1 MGPVLQDSSC
11 VRMNVGQSQ
20 TGTCVMGFVPQNVTH
35 VMDHVRQVQLHVGPQ
50 SASMTLST
58 LSANLMHLGLVEIS
72 VSPSMIVAMEIV
84 RLTVDFKPVVMN
96 VSNLISQRG
105 LVEINVSPTQSSVL
119 LNVQNVLKDTTPVD
133 RQIVSSN
140 VQNVTPILQ
149 KIHGIKDIIGHMDI
163 VVIMDIIM
171 DTKNILPF
179 LIYLF
184 IYLFIEI

>member
-1 MGPVLQDSSC
+1 MSA
-11 VRMNVGQSQ
+11 SQ
-20 TGTCVMGFVPQNVTH
+20 TGSCAMGSVPQNVTD
-35 VMDHVRQVQLHVGPQ
+35 VMDNVRQVQLHVGPQ

-84 RLTVDFKPVVMN
+84 RLTVDFKSVVMN
-96 VSNLISQRG
+96 VSNLINQRE
-105 LVEINVSPTQSSVL
+105 LVVINVSPTQSSVP

-149 KIHGIKDIIGHMDI
+149 KIHGIKDI
-163 VVIMDIIM
+163 MDIIM

-179 LIYLF
+179 LIFLF
-184 IYLFIEI
+184 IYLFTLCTLKYNLLITATKFLTLIKFTLT